1 MTLLLLLACRPG
13 DLPDTGT
20 TPDSP
25 AETGATET
33 GEPAE
38 TGRWLWG
45 DLHAHSRWSFDGCE
59 DHSDCSPLGELP
71 AEEFLLQ
78 ARDNGLDF
86 VALTDHAE
94 VSDFYPEGLDGP
106 ALDIWAGQQAV
117 LADAEGIL
125 GLLGYEWTWQT
136 QLERDGHPI
145 GGHRT
150 VILSN
155 PQACDQARLR
165 ADHPVTGSIE
175 VESDGTWYDEGSVTW
190 ATTPAALWEGL
201 DAAAE
206 ACGDLRWLSFAHHT
220 AVRSPQPTDWDLAE
234 NTPTRERLVEI
245 ASEHGVGECADLSAP
260 GCDWRVNPAVEHVPR
275 GAVRTALDLGH
286 RLGFTGGTD
295 SHDARPGST
304 DDGPGPVG
312 YWAQITGNPEPLAG
326 YAPGALTGA
335 WVTGELTSDSLFDAL
350 EGRATVAT
358 TGPRPSELAVWIA
371 DAGGTTW
378 APGSE
383 LDAGAGPFTLHVQ
396 GLDAEVEVIGR
407 DGVVMTGGVATD
419 ATWSWSWTP
428 GAGDWVY
435 LRLRIGIGEDEERM
449 WASPWWAD

>member
-1 MTLLLLLACRPG
+1 MSRVLVLL
-13 DLPDTGT
+13 
-20 TPDSP
+20 
-25 AETGATET
+25 GATCC
-33 GEPAE
+33 A
-38 TGRWLWG
+38 
-45 DLHAHSRWSFDGCE
+45 
-59 DHSDCSPLGELP
+59 
-71 AEEFLLQ
+71 
-78 ARDNGLDF
+78 
-86 VALTDHAE
+86 VA
-94 VSDFYPEGLDGP
+94 G
-106 ALDIWAGQQAV
+106 WWV
-117 LADAEGIL
+117 LRP
-125 GLLGYEWTWQT
+125 T
-136 QLERDGHPI
+136 P
-145 GGHRT
+145 
-150 VILSN
+150 
-155 PQACDQARLR
+155 
-165 ADHPVTGSIE
+165 ADHPDRIAPLFALIDL
-175 VESDGTWYDEGSVTW
+175 DGD
-190 ATTPAALWEGL
+190 
-201 DAAAE
+201 
-206 ACGDLRWLSFAHHT
+206 
-220 AVRSPQPTDWDLAE
+220 
-234 NTPTRERLVEI
+234 
-245 ASEHGVGECADLSAP
+245 
-260 GCDWRVNPAVEHVPR
+260 
-275 GAVRTALDLGH
+275 GAVDPDEARSVGALELDFAALDLDH